1 MHLENAIPF
10 ELLAALVRVG
20 LAPPPQA
27 ATSSGVATSVAT
39 SIARTRILDATLTVV
54 GSGIIATRISNGG

>member
-10 ELLAALVRVG
+10 EVLAALARVER
-20 LAPPPQA
+20 APPPQA
-27 ATSSGVATSVAT
+27 ATGSGVAASAAT

-54 GSGIIATRISNGG
+54 GSGIITTRISNGG